1 MLQERRK
8 LSNKV
13 DSLSRKLRDATRT
26 IEEFQAPRQSTAPPA
41 PTNNVVD
48 PRSIVNKSVGSRA
61 VSVEVRYPSNSQVH
75 QPTSSESTKAP
86 STSSA
91 PSVVSPLV
99 SNAAG
104 HQQAAASTTH
114 PIPALGTA
122 SEAKPTK
129 PTNMVAPI
137 QTLPSA
143 ISAEPVQVPL
153 PLSRKNSPSL
163 QDPVQSMTPGS
174 AGRKRRL
181 PDDFD
186 PNPEERL
193 PPAPVLASTTPSRLR
208 RAMLRDGT
216 VPRNGFTPSRTKI
229 TSTTALNRDTA
240 STVANAAWTVDLGVP
255 SVAPALLSGE
265 DKYTAPSIYDKE
277 DTGIPQGSGS
287 AVQPPK
293 ALEMSTTSR
302 PRSRVATN
310 TVAVYPT
317 SVLASSGEQPT
328 RSSKQITGKH
338 RTGGWLRGARE
349 NRAGPSGANAIPFSD
364 SDAKFSS
371 SGRRAALSSL
381 NLGEGEL
388 GMDIPARKTDG
399 ARGYAP
405 RTKSRRLE

>member
-26 IEEFQAPRQSTAPPA
+26 IEELQAPRQSTAPPA
-41 PTNNVVD
+41 PTNNVVE

-61 VSVEVRYPSNSQVH
+61 VSVEVRYPSSSQVH
-75 QPTSSESTKAP
+75 QPTSPESTKAP

-91 PSVVSPLV
+91 PSMVSPLV
-99 SNAAG
+99 SNAPG
-104 HQQAAASTTH
+104 HQQPAASTTH
-114 PIPALGTA
+114 PIAA
-122 SEAKPTK
+122 SEAKPAK
-129 PTNMVAPI
+129 PTDMVAPI
-137 QTLPSA
+137 QILPSA

-153 PLSRKNSPSL
+153 PLSRKNSASL

-208 RAMLRDGT
+208 RAMLRDGA

-229 TSTTALNRDTA
+229 TSTTTLNRDTA
-240 STVANAAWTVDLGVP
+240 ITAANAAWTVNLGVP
-255 SVAPALLSGE
+255 SVAPALISGE
-265 DKYTAPSIYDKE
+265 DKYTALSIHDKE

-287 AVQPPK
+287 AIQPPK
-293 ALEMSTTSR
+293 GLEMSTTSR

-317 SVLASSGEQPT
+317 SVLASSGEQPA
-328 RSSKQITGKH
+328 RSSKQITGKP

-349 NRAGPSGANAIPFSD
+349 NRAGPSGANATAFSD
-364 SDAKFSS
+364 LDAKSS
-371 SGRRAALSSL
+371 SNGRRAALSSL